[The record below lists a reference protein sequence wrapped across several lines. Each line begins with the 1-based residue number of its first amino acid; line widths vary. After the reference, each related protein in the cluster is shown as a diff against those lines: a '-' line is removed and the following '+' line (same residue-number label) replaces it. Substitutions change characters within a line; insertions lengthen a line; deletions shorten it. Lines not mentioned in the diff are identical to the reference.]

1 MINNKVVI
9 LAGGKGSRISEE
21 SKIKPKPMIL
31 INGKPIILYII
42 NLYIYHGFTNFII
55 AAGYKKNIL
64 KRYFKKKKLKKNI
77 KIEII
82 NTGINTMTAGRILK
96 LKKKLINEKN
106 FLLTYGDGIADVNI
120 KKLYKFHSKNNSIC
134 TLTAVKPK
142 SRFGVLKFRT
152 NNKIFDFNEKPKNDF
167 KNGGFMIFSNKI
179 FKYIKNDKSI
189 LEKDV
194 LPRLAKKNLLSG
206 YKHLGFWECIDTMK
220 DKIEVTKSIKMKK
233 FIWLKK

>member
-1 MINNKVVI
+1 MRYNWIITPAILESIFPLVVI
-9 LAGGKGSRISEE
+9 QCGAAFTPIDSIRPNTTTNE
-21 SKIKPKPMIL
+21 SKI
-31 INGKPIILYII
+31 
-42 NLYIYHGFTNFII
+42 
-55 AAGYKKNIL
+55 
-64 KRYFKKKKLKKNI
+64 
-77 KIEII
+77 
-82 NTGINTMTAGRILK
+82 